1 MEKTLSS
8 EEDNKIFKMQKIF
21 VLKVHIHCNGCR
33 LKLKKL
39 VEKINGIHNINID
52 EEEGKVKIFGD
63 IDPSVVIKVLANNG
77 KHAQLL
83 DETSVIMMN
92 NNQNTQISQ
101 GNTKCDGGG
110 AIGQDEVKKPK
121 IKGLKLTK
129 LKSLMLPFSKSENH
143 KYRYSRLIHQL

>member
-1 MEKTLSS
+1 M
-8 EEDNKIFKMQKIF
+8 
-21 VLKVHIHCNGCR
+21 
-33 LKLKKL
+33 L
-39 VEKINGIHNINID
+39 VNFLIGLGIHNINID